1 MYLCNLLLSTS
12 EKMSQFGL
20 TFFPIIGSGIAVV
33 SIHDHFPTFRLKQSL
48 SSAIYLEKLV

>member
-48 SSAIYLEKLV
+48 SAIYLEKLV